1 MYRTLIALGI
11 TTNTIYAVDLATGSV
26 EPVHA
31 DAGPTPDG
39 VVVSDGVVYWTT
51 MGAPTVREGLV
62 GEAALD
68 FTARTGGVHSVALDG
83 ASPVGRAVRDITRPG
98 DITTG
103 KQLALAD
110 GWLYW
115 GDREGGRVSRIRLDG
130 SGLEDLVVNA
140 PGIDGECVGV
150 AVDTARGEF
159 YWTQKGPAKGGTGR
173 ILRAPLALRPGETP
187 QTRTDVETLWDHL
200 PEPIDLEIEGET
212 LYWTDRGAAPLGNT
226 VNRAPLP
233 APGERGQTPQILA
246 DGFQEAI
253 GLAVDSDARVVYV
266 ADLAGRILRVPL
278 TGSHVEL
285 PRRAELVA
293 DLGTPV
299 SGIAGIGSL

>member
-1 MYRTLIALGI
+1 MFRTLIALGI
-11 TTNTIYAVDLATGSV
+11 TTNTIYAVDLATGAV
-26 EPVHA
+26 EPVHR

-51 MGAPTVREGLV
+51 MGAPTLREGMV
-62 GEAALD
+62 SEAALD
-68 FTARTGGVHSVALDG
+68 FTARTGGVHRAGLDG
-83 ASPVGRAVRDITRPG
+83 TGRGDITRPG
-98 DITTG
+98 DVTTG

-115 GDREGGRVSRIRLDG
+115 GDREGCRVSRIRIDG
-130 SGLEDLVVNA
+130 TGLEDLVVNA
-140 PGIDGECVGV
+140 PGIDNECVGV
-150 AVDTARGEF
+150 AVDVARGEL

-173 ILRAPLALRPGETP
+173 ILRAPLALRAGETP

-200 PEPIDLEIEGET
+200 PEPIDLEIDGET

-226 VNRAPLP
+226 LNRAPLP
-233 APGERGQTPQILA
+233 APGERGRTPQVLA

-253 GLAVDSDARVVYV
+253 GLAVDGDAGVVYV
-266 ADLAGRILRVPL
+266 ADLSGRIHRVPL
-278 TGSHVEL
+278 TGSGTAR
-285 PRRAELVA
+285 PARIELVA

>member
-1 MYRTLIALGI
+1 MFRTLIALGI

-26 EPVHA
+26 GPRYA

-39 VVVSDGVVYWTT
+39 VVVSDGVVFWTT
-51 MGAPTVREGLV
+51 MGAPVVREGMV

-83 ASPVGRAVRDITRPG
+83 SGRQDITRPG

-115 GDREGGRVSRIRLDG
+115 GDREGHRVSRIRPDG
-130 SGLEDLVVNA
+130 TGLEDLVVNA

-150 AVDTARGEF
+150 AVDVARGEF

-200 PEPIDLEIEGET
+200 PEPIDLEIDGET

-226 VNRAPLP
+226 LNRAPLP
-233 APGERGQTPQILA
+233 ARGERGQAPQILA

-253 GLAVDSDARVVYV
+253 GLAVDSDAQVVYV
-266 ADLAGRILRVPL
+266 ADLAG
-278 TGSHVEL
+278 GST
-285 PRRAELVA
+285 AC
-293 DLGTPV
+293 G
-299 SGIAGIGSL
+299 